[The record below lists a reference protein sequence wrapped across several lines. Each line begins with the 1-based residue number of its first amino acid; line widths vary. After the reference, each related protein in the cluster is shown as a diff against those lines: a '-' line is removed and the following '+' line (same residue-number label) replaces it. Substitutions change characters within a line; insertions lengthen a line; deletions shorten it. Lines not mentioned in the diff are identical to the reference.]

1 MKKHVFYR
9 VYPGFYVRDDRAYFI
24 RRVETTPQRFV
35 WNVFD
40 SGEICI
46 ATLRTLKAAMYAFS
60 V

>member
-9 VYPGFYVRDDRAYFI
+9 EYPGL
-24 RRVETTPQRFV
+24 QRFV

-40 SGEICI
+40 SDLICI
-46 ATLRTLKAAMYAFS
+46 ATLRTLNAAMYACS